1 MKKNILALLLCVLM
15 VAAGCA
21 LADAPSAFDSCLASI
36 VEQSEGIKDSLE
48 TEELTQMEMNEKAW
62 ALRMLWDTAAGYAM
76 YEAMNA
82 RPEEAQALLAEQRAW
97 LEERDE
103 AVLAAG
109 KDYAGGSMYQ
119 LIVDMEAARITQERV
134 EELRELLK

>member
-36 VEQSEGIKDSLE
+36 VEQSVGIKDSLE
-48 TEELTQMEMNEKAW
+48 TEELTQMEMYEKAW

-82 RPEEAQALLAEQRAW
+82 RPEEAQALL
-97 LEERDE
+97 DE
-103 AVLAAG
+103 YGFGRIKAG
-109 KDYAGGSMYQ
+109 KM
-119 LIVDMEAARITQERV
+119 VDEYNFEDRKLV
-134 EELRELLK
+134 